1 LTIFYLFANILRC
14 ISINPEQ
21 RRLSLKK
28 HVVRLSDD
36 ERAMLLKLIS
46 SGKGQARTLLRARI
60 LLKADEGDHGPAW
73 ADAEIADA
81 LEATVQTIERV
92 RKQLVLEG
100 LEATLKRRPYK
111 TQKRRGKLD
120 GEAEAHLVALACS
133 DPPAGWQRWTLRL
146 LADQMVELKYLD
158 SISHEAVRQT
168 LKKTKLSLG
177 GR

>member
-1 LTIFYLFANILRC
+1 M
-14 ISINPEQ
+14 
-21 RRLSLKK
+21 KK
-28 HVVRLSDD
+28 HLVRLSED

-60 LLKADEGDHGPAW
+60 LLKADESDNGPAW
-73 ADAEIADA
+73 ADGQIAEA
-81 LEATVQTIERV
+81 LETTVQTIERV

-111 TQKRRGKLD
+111 TKKRRVKLD

-133 DPPAGWQRWTLRL
+133 DPPAGRRRWTLRL

-158 SISHEAVRQT
+158 SISHEAVRRT

-177 GR
+177 GK